1 MNGETTATLPSIH
14 NFELIRKRVEN
25 TVASNGRPRTA
36 LVVPHEAAMVA
47 PFRKA
52 VEAEL
57 IEPFVIGD
65 EALFRKDADRH
76 GIDPDKVHLVDIN
89 QPEKAILAAAQ
100 MAAQGELDLVVAGR
114 INTEELLAG
123 LAAKESRFLDK
134 GHLLTHVTVM
144 KPERYEK
151 LLLLTDALATT
162 CHDLATMIAVT
173 NNAISL
179 AVKVGIERPKVALLA
194 AVEVIYPQMKA
205 TTIAAILSKMN
216 ERGQIKGA
224 DVDGPLSF
232 DVAIDMEA
240 ALGKGVKSSA
250 VAGQAD
256 VLVAPSIEAAN
267 GMYKAIALYGSCEA
281 GGVLYGGRVPVAVSL
296 ECDTEKNQF
305 RSLLIGI
312 LAAQPA

>member
-1 MNGETTATLPSIH
+1 MNGETTVGRPPIH
-14 NFELIRKRVEN
+14 NFELILKRVEDV
-25 TVASNGRPRTA
+25 VASNGRPRTA

-65 EALFRKDADRH
+65 EALFRKDAGSH

-89 QPEKAILAAAQ
+89 QPDKAILAAAQ
-100 MAAQGELDLVVAGR
+100 MAAQGELDLIVAGR
-114 INTEELLAG
+114 INTEDLLEG
-123 LAAKESRFLDK
+123 LATKESRFLDQ
-134 GHLLTHVTVM
+134 GHLLTHVAVM

-162 CHDLATMIAVT
+162 GHDLLTLITVT
-173 NNAISL
+173 TNAISM
-179 AVKVGIERPKVALLA
+179 AVKMGIEHPKVALLA
-194 AVEVIYPQMKA
+194 AVEVVYPQMEA
-205 TTIAAILSKMN
+205 TTIAAIISKMN

-224 DVDGPLSF
+224 DVDGPLSL
-232 DVAIDMEA
+232 DVAVDMEA
-240 ALGKGVKSSA
+240 ALGKGVKSSV

-267 GMYKAIALYGSCEA
+267 GMYKAIALYGSSEV
-281 GGVLYGGRVPVAVSL
+281 GGVLYGGRVPVVVSMAGDA
-296 ECDTEKNQF
+296 EENQF
-305 RSLLIGI
+305 RSLLVGI
-312 LAAQPA
+312 LAAQSA

>member
-1 MNGETTATLPSIH
+1 MNGETTVTLPSIH

-65 EALFRKDADRH
+65 EALFRKDSDRR

-100 MAAQGELDLVVAGR
+100 MAAQGELDLIIAGR
-114 INTEELLAG
+114 IDTEELLAG
-123 LAAKESRFLDK
+123 FTAKESRFLDK
-134 GHLLTHVTVM
+134 GQLLTHVAVM

-151 LLLLTDALATT
+151 LLLLTDALVTT

-179 AVKVGIERPKVALLA
+179 AMKVGIERPKVALLA

-267 GMYKAIALYGSCEA
+267 GMYKAIALYGSCEE
-281 GGVLYGGRVPVAVSL
+281 GGVLYGGCVPVAVSL
-296 ECDTEKNQF
+296 ECDTEENQL
-305 RSLLIGI
+305 RALLIGI
-312 LAAQPA
+312 LAAQLA